1 MSGNVEDT
9 LPLRDTETDTDFIAL
24 ISENIQDIIRFL
36 HKVEE
41 AARQFELHI
50 NATRIE
56 SLIINLQR
64 QV

>member
-9 LPLRDTETDTDFIAL
+9 LPLRNTETDTNFIAL
-24 ISENIQDIIRFL
+24 ISENIKDIIRFL

-41 AARQFELHI
+41 AARQFGLHI
-50 NATRIE
+50 NATKIE

>member
-9 LPLRDTETDTDFIAL
+9 LPLRDTETDTDFMAL
-24 ISENIQDIIRFL
+24 ISENIKDIIRFL
-36 HKVEE
+36 HKLEE
-41 AARQFELHI
+41 AARQFGLHI
-50 NATRIE
+50 NATKIE

>member
-9 LPLRDTETDTDFIAL
+9 LPLRDTETDTDFVAL
-24 ISENIQDIIRFL
+24 ISENIKDIIRFL

-41 AARQFELHI
+41 AARQFGLHI
-50 NATRIE
+50 NATKIE

>member
-9 LPLRDTETDTDFIAL
+9 LPLRDTETDTDFMAL
-24 ISENIQDIIRFL
+24 ISENIKDIIRFL

-41 AARQFELHI
+41 AARQFGLHI
-50 NATRIE
+50 NATKIE